1 VVVDRSIQHR
11 KAMEKILIIEDE
23 PQVRSNIQEILTLSD
38 FETISAP
45 DGAEGVHLARNCAPD
60 LIICDVM
67 MPELDGYGVLNQL
80 RQHEATAHIPLI
92 FLTAKSERANLRQGM
107 ESGAADYLT
116 KPFSP
121 TDLLKAVAAQ
131 LARQSFS
138 NRAAQAK
145 LEQLRSSINLA
156 LPHELGT
163 PLNGILGM
171 STLLIEGKGELSAP
185 ETLEIAYSIQ
195 DSAFRLYRLTQNFLL
210 YADLELIASN
220 PKRMQALR
228 QGQGRCF
235 SRSTITEIVHQKAQ
249 EFKRV
254 TDLRVEVHNAPLSIG
269 EDKLKKAVEEVI
281 DNAFKFSEVGTPV
294 DVRGDFDG
302 KTFTLA
308 VTNYGRGMTASQIAD
323 LGAYLQFN
331 RAVYAQQGTGLGLI
345 LAKRLVELHGGLFTI
360 SSVPEQQTTVEITFE
375 R

>member
-1 VVVDRSIQHR
+1 
-11 KAMEKILIIEDE
+11 
-23 PQVRSNIQEILTLSD
+23 
-38 FETISAP
+38 
-45 DGAEGVHLARNCAPD
+45 
-60 LIICDVM
+60 
-67 MPELDGYGVLNQL
+67 
-80 RQHEATAHIPLI
+80 
-92 FLTAKSERANLRQGM
+92 M

-294 DVRGDFDG
+294 DVRGDFNG